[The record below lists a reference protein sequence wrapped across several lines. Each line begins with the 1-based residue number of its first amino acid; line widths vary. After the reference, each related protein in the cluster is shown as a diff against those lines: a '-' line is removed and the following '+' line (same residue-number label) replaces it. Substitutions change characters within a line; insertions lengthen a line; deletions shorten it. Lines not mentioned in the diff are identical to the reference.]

1 MFSLKIKNAAGLVVE
16 LTHDRKNYAVVDVQG
31 LTRPTAQIN
40 TTVSGSLDGS
50 FYNSARV
57 EMRNIVLAV
66 VLYGDIEANRQRL
79 YDIFPLPK
87 MACTVYFENA
97 NRRVQ
102 IEGYVETLEGNLFE
116 NRETMQISILCPRP
130 YWEDMESI
138 VSELSSVLRL
148 FEFPFDISEPIP
160 VSEVL
165 EVPMATVHNGGDAVC
180 GLRLHIDI
188 DGDVE
193 GLTIYNSTMQIF
205 LGFTF
210 TFEAGDVIDVCT
222 ISGSLST
229 TLTRSGTTSS
239 LLPYLKAGST
249 WIKLALGDNQL
260 TYTLTDGDAEDV
272 KITVTSANLYGGV

>member
-1 MFSLKIKNAAGLVVE
+1 
-16 LTHDRKNYAVVDVQG
+16 
-31 LTRPTAQIN
+31 
-40 TTVSGSLDGS
+40 
-50 FYNSARV
+50 
-57 EMRNIVLAV
+57 
-66 VLYGDIEANRQRL
+66 
-79 YDIFPLPK
+79 
-87 MACTVYFENA
+87 
-97 NRRVQ
+97 
-102 IEGYVETLEGNLFE
+102 
-116 NRETMQISILCPRP
+116 
-130 YWEDMESI
+130 MESI

-193 GLTIYNSTMQIF
+193 GLTIYNSTLQTF
-205 LGFTF
+205 LGFTLA
-210 TFEAGDVIDVCT
+210 FEAGDVIDVCT
-222 ISGSLST
+222 ISGSLSA
-229 TLTRSGTTSS
+229 TLTRSGATST

-260 TYTLTDGDAEDV
+260 TYTLTSGEAEDI